1 MACHLCEKAIDGPRV
16 DLLCSHSF
24 HTLCFFTINEEY
36 QLCICGQNVLPD
48 EIREEMRLRERA
60 KKESEQETIVTELR
74 ANPGFKKDLRE
85 LRSCLTSVNKAQK
98 LMFSLCK
105 EERRTFIAVSRPF
118 VEQILELQTAS
129 LKNMCAKEEYKTF
142 RTAQNRVARKLR
154 FINQTYPRFN
164 HNYRLLRLFRLP
176 TPWRL
181 RMSITFSQRRLKWFF
196 KTAPRLF

>member
-1 MACHLCEKAIDGPRV
+1 MACHLCETAIDGPRV

-24 HTLCFFTINEEY
+24 HTLCFFRINEEN
-36 QLCICGQNVLPD
+36 QLCTCGQNVLPD

-74 ANPGFKKDLRE
+74 ANPEFKKDLRE
-85 LRSCLTSVNKAQK
+85 LRSCITSVSKAQK

-118 VEQILELQTAS
+118 VEQILELQMAS

-154 FINQTYPRFN
+154 FIKQTYPRFN

-181 RMSITFSQRRLKWFF
+181 RMSITFSQRRLKRFF